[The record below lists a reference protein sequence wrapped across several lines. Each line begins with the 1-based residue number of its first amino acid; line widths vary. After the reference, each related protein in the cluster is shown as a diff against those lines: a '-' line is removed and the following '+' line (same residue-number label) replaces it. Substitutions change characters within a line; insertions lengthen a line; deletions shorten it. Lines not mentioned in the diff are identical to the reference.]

1 MSLPHIAVLTIAVAV
16 NAGLFYRLLLGRT
29 PFDRL
34 LAASAIGTNAVVLL
48 VLIGF
53 VFGRPDSFV
62 DLALSYALLNFIGTV
77 AVGKYLETRQHQL
90 WSLMQ
95 GLEEKEED
103 S

>member
-1 MSLPHIAVLTIAVAV
+1 MTLPHIAVLAIAVAV

-53 VFGRPDSFV
+53 VFERPDAFV
-62 DLALSYALLNFIGTV
+62 DLALSYALLNFIATV

-90 WSLMQ
+90 WSLMR
-95 GLEEKEED
+95 GFEEEED
-103 S
+103 A

>member
-1 MSLPHIAVLTIAVAV
+1 MIVTHVVVLTIAVAV
-16 NAGLFYRLLLGRT
+16 NAALFYRLLVGRT

-48 VLIGF
+48 VLLGF
-53 VFGRPDSFV
+53 VFERPESFV

-90 WSLMQ
+90 WSLMR
-95 GLEEKEED
+95 GLEEED
-103 S
+103 DA

>member
-53 VFGRPDSFV
+53 VFERPDSFV

-95 GLEEKEED
+95 GLEEEED
-103 S
+103 A

>member
-1 MSLPHIAVLTIAVAV
+1 MIVPHVVVLAIAVAV
-16 NAGLFYRLLLGRT
+16 NAGLFYRLLVGRT

-34 LAASAIGTNAVVLL
+34 LAATAIGTNAVVLL

-53 VFGRPDSFV
+53 VFERPDAFV

-90 WSLMQ
+90 WSLMR
-95 GLEEKEED
+95 GLEEEED
-103 S
+103 A

>member
-1 MSLPHIAVLTIAVAV
+1 MAIAVAI

-53 VFGRPDSFV
+53 VFERPESFV

-90 WSLMQ
+90 WSLMR
-95 GLEEKEED
+95 GLEEEKD
-103 S
+103 A

>member
-1 MSLPHIAVLTIAVAV
+1 MTLPHLAVLTIAIAV

-29 PFDRL
+29 SFDRL

-53 VFGRPDSFV
+53 VFERPDSFV

-90 WSLMQ
+90 WSLMR
-95 GLEEKEED
+95 GMEEEEEGG
-103 S
+103 

>member
-1 MSLPHIAVLTIAVAV
+1 MSLPHIAVLAIAVAI

-53 VFGRPDSFV
+53 VFERPESFV

-90 WSLMQ
+90 WSLMR
-95 GLEEKEED
+95 GLEEEKD
-103 S
+103 A